1 YRELL
6 EYLRGDRTR
15 LEWALDLRLARSD
28 FHRAVLRATAAIPY
42 GAVTSYAGI
51 AAEIGKPAA
60 TRAVAQALRWNPL
73 PIVVPCHRIIGASGA
88 LTGYSGN
95 KIELKRDLLAVEGIR
110 AVGARDGHVARQALY
125 HYERNEQR
133 EYCLPTCG
141 DIARRPI
148 GRVTLM
154 ASRDLAESLGLG
166 ACTRCRPELHPL
178 AASRPARRLAPR
190 SPFHA
195 GASAVSEKAEEA
207 DMVGWHEGVALGAA
221 LAFPIALMT
230 AALLFVERRARI
242 RLAECARQVAVT
254 DAIHADLGAIV

>member
-1 YRELL
+1 SRRRMAPRSRPSSASSSSTCTVIARGWNGRSTCVWREAISTG
-6 EYLRGDRTR
+6 RGC
-15 LEWALDLRLARSD
+15 AR
-28 FHRAVLRATAAIPY
+28 P
-42 GAVTSYAGI
+42 
-51 AAEIGKPAA
+51 PP
-60 TRAVAQALRWNPL
+60 AVAQALRWNPL

-154 ASRDLAESLGLG
+154 ASRDLAASLGLV
-166 ACTRCRPELHPL
+166 P
-178 AASRPARRLAPR
+178 
-190 SPFHA
+190 SP
-195 GASAVSEKAEEA
+195 SC
-207 DMVGWHEGVALGAA
+207 
-221 LAFPIALMT
+221 PP
-230 AALLFVERRARI
+230 
-242 RLAECARQVAVT
+242 
-254 DAIHADLGAIV
+254 